1 MVFCIFYNEKGHL
14 TLEKKDA
21 LTLAFL
27 AAIWGGSFLFMRVA
41 VPDFGPI
48 ALVQLRIGI
57 AAIFLLPLLLLKHRR
72 KINWQ
77 HLPHYLFLGITNS
90 ALPFCLLAY
99 ATVYLSAGYTSLLN
113 SSVPLWSAVVA
124 AVWMR
129 DWLNSWQIAGLLLGF
144 IGVCVLV
151 AARGSLELSGP
162 TLAIVAAVLA
172 TISYGV
178 SANYTKRYLTGSH
191 PIVLASMSQI
201 TAAIVLLPL
210 TWFYWPTGTISQTS
224 WVNVFLLG
232 SVCTA
237 FAYILFYGLIAR
249 VGPTK
254 TVTVTFLVPVFA
266 MSWGALILQ
275 EAITLPMIIGCI
287 IILSGTALVTGI
299 IGRKSL

>member
-1 MVFCIFYNEKGHL
+1 
-14 TLEKKDA
+14 
-21 LTLAFL
+21 
-27 AAIWGGSFLFMRVA
+27 MRVA

-48 ALVQLRIGI
+48 ALVQFRIGI
-57 AAIFLLPLLLLKHRR
+57 AAIFLLPILLFRHRH
-72 KINWQ
+72 KIVWR
-77 HLPHYLFLGITNS
+77 HLPHYIFLGLTNS

-113 SSVPLWSAVVA
+113 SSVPLWSAIVA

-129 DWLNSWQIAGLLLGF
+129 DWLSRWQIVGLCLGF
-144 IGVCVLV
+144 IGVFVLISGQ
-151 AARGSLELSGP
+151 GSLELTGP
-162 TLAIVAAVLA
+162 TLAIISAVLA
-172 TISYGV
+172 TISYGI

-201 TAAIVLLPL
+201 SASILLLPL
-210 TWFYWPTGTISQTS
+210 SFYYWPSGPISLTS

-266 MSWGALILQ
+266 MSWGA
-275 EAITLPMIIGCI
+275 
-287 IILSGTALVTGI
+287 IILSETISVHMAVGCAIILTGTALTTGI
-299 IGRKSL
+299 VGRKRQIVLADKG